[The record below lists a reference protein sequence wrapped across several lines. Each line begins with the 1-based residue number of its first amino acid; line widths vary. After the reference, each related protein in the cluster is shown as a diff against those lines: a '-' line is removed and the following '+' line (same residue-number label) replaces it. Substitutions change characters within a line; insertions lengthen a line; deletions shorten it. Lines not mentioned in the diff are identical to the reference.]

1 MTASRSWSRRLP
13 DQPVHLDAY
22 EQAHRPVGRFVREP
36 HPAADRDHRAHARSG
51 RPRFHP
57 DLPAVDARP
66 DSGRQRLERNRA
78 AREGRRARG
87 RDHHQ
92 HGNRLARGA
101 GADDRD
107 VGAAR
112 RVRVGDE
119 EDEGRGRHSAR
130 DHQPDQPSRSGRADP
145 RGRLC
150 GHGVDGAPAAR
161 GCRVRGQGRAGPCR
175 RDQYLHR
182 LQPGVPRPRVQEPDR
197 VVPAEPARV
206 PRDGTEI
213 HARRA
218 AEAHRGGR
226 RGRPGRMLDRACAAR
241 PSGRFVRQRGR
252 DRRPVQHGEAD
263 SGQGRVSRSAE
274 LLRPRSS

>member
-1 MTASRSWSRRLP
+1 MHTNKRTDQWGGSYENRIRLPIEIIERTREAVGRDFILIYRLSMLDLIPDGSDWSETVQLAKASSARARPSSTRESAGTRRGCRRSRR
-13 DQPVHLDAY
+13 
-22 EQAHRPVGRFVREP
+22 RCR
-36 HPAADRDHRAHARSG
+36 
-51 RPRFHP
+51 
-57 DLPAVDARP
+57 
-66 DSGRQRLERNRA
+66 
-78 AREGRRARG
+78 
-87 RDHHQ
+87 
-92 HGNRLARGA
+92 
-101 GADDRD
+101 
-107 VGAAR
+107 AR

-226 RGRPGRMLDRACAAR
+226 RGPAEPHAR
-241 PSGRFVRQRGR
+241 PCL
-252 DRRPVQHGEAD
+252 
-263 SGQGRVSRSAE
+263 RSAAIRSICSTA
-274 LLRPRSS
+274 RPRSAASSTWRSGFRARKSFTKR

>member
-1 MTASRSWSRRLP
+1 MHTNKRTDQWGGSYENRIRLP
-13 DQPVHLDAY
+13 IEIIERTREA
-22 EQAHRPVGRFVREP
+22 VGRDFILIYRLSML
-36 HPAADRDHRAHARSG
+36 DLI
-51 RPRFHP
+51 P
-57 DLPAVDARP
+57 DGSDWSETVQLAKAV
-66 DSGRQRLERNRA
+66 E
-78 AREGRRARG
+78 RG

-226 RGRPGRMLDRACAAR
+226 RGRPHAR
-241 PSGRFVRQRGR
+241 PCL
-252 DRRPVQHGEAD
+252 
-263 SGQGRVSRSAE
+263 RSAAIRSICSTA
-274 LLRPRSS
+274 RPRSAASSTWRSGFRARKSFTKR